1 MPAGSHAGRRNLA
14 SIRVSTAHTCRTCR
28 TCHLCPL
35 CVWCHW
41 AGLLLAGDWP
51 SLCPAPSTLLL
62 LLLGSAQHRHQHSP
76 TFRENTQTKLNI
88 CTWNFTYQFALTYSH
103 ISNARPLSPL
113 HAARCLSSAPRMRT
127 LRGPQGAGSGSGPRY
142 ANVRGDR
149 TGLSRHN
156 IAGPRARPRH
166 VRGSRYAHH
175 HYDGVTVTLCM
186 LSLEA
191 NVQQWISRYEYLLY
205 VDNMKL
211 RIRYDITMKHTNS
224 M

>member
-1 MPAGSHAGRRNLA
+1 MSHVSHVSPLSTLCLVFTGLGCCWLA
-14 SIRVSTAHTCRTCR
+14 TGRVSAQLPPRCC
-28 TCHLCPL
+28 CC
-35 CVWCHW
+35 W
-41 AGLLLAGDWP
+41 AQRGPD
-51 SLCPAPSTLLL
+51 TNT
-62 LLLGSAQHRHQHSP
+62 HQ

-113 HAARCLSSAPRMRT
+113 HAARCLSWAPRMRT

-156 IAGPRARPRH
+156 TAGPRARPRH